1 MDTSNTQECSAGV
14 HNKDGSL
21 SKMRAHRGNIP
32 TLAQTITCPH
42 PQCSARFTRSTHLT
56 RHMKNHTN
64 ERRYKCPTC
73 HSAQFTRSD
82 LLARH
87 RRICED
93 PNRPLR
99 LRCCILCTESKVK
112 CDRNDPCSRC
122 KSRGRD
128 CLYPI
133 ASRKKSP
140 PQLGAEKSSLSDP
153 SATAS
158 ASEIVPLASLSTVG
172 HSSALVSSHLS
183 AAYDDCFQPLFND
196 VFSLTSLDDLFP
208 LPEEIPLQCGRVT
221 PRFQETVPRFSF
233 PQAENEHCSLPNK
246 IFGRESKVVDLN
258 HYLYLFFNAFS
269 TQIPIVHCATFNL
282 ADKPSYLLKSIEA
295 CGALFVRTH
304 HASTYIRE
312 SLIAARDSLAHAF
325 TPSIM
330 SNSTEQVHFLIAV
343 VLLQCLGLWH
353 QKPEERAMSSLYHSM
368 VVAMIRRAGL
378 ISRNYAWIPSK
389 TGDLETMWREWA
401 FHEMTKRVCLL
412 SYIHD
417 CCLPI
422 FFGMPGSY
430 LPGEVTL
437 HLPCEQALWNA
448 GSAKE
453 WFSIL
458 QEPSLLVPLHERLSG
473 PDLASNLAS
482 MNDMQFTPTS
492 LSSFSHF
499 ILIHAI
505 LRDLFTAY
513 SPTMASDSPRA
524 PTQATISA
532 QYALHNWLQSWT
544 MNQARTPKTASF
556 FENVLPF
563 YWLGQVAILVHQDGL
578 PPFSSSANGTGE
590 VWYKVVTRWLR
601 RIQVFV
607 DEGNGES
614 TLFWDELMKIR
625 LQAWQLEF
633 DSVEDQDG
641 LLAFFP

>member
-1 MDTSNTQECSAGV
+1 MDTGNTKECSPSV
-14 HNKDGSL
+14 RNKDGSL
-21 SKMRAHRGNIP
+21 NKMRAHRGNIP
-32 TLAQTITCPH
+32 MLPQIIAC

-73 HSAQFTRSD
+73 HLAQFTRSD

-93 PNRPLR
+93 PNRPMR

-133 ASRKKSP
+133 ALRKKPP
-140 PQLGAEKSSLSDP
+140 PQLGAEKTFLP
-153 SATAS
+153 SEAEST
-158 ASEIVPLASLSTVG
+158 SEMVPLASLSTADP
-172 HSSALVSSHLS
+172 SSALVSSHLS
-183 AAYDDCFQPLFND
+183 AGYNDSFQSLFND
-196 VFSLTSLDDLFP
+196 VFSLTSLDDLLP
-208 LPEEIPLQCGRVT
+208 LPEELPLQSGRVT
-221 PRFQETVPRFSF
+221 SRFQETIPRYSF
-233 PQAENEHCSLPNK
+233 PQAENFSSPNE

-325 TPSIM
+325 SASIVN
-330 SNSTEQVHFLIAV
+330 NSTEQVYFLIAV
-343 VLLQCLGLWH
+343 VLVQCLGLWH
-353 QKPEERAMSSLYHSM
+353 QKPEERAMSSLYHSA

-389 TGDLETMWREWA
+389 TDDLESMWREWA

-422 FFGMPGSY
+422 F
-430 LPGEVTL
+430 LVTL

-448 GSAKE
+448 GSAEE

-458 QEPSLLVPLHERLSG
+458 QEPSLLVPSHQRILG
-473 PDLASNLAS
+473 PDLAANLAS
-482 MNDMQFTPTS
+482 MNDMQFTPTL

-505 LRDLFTAY
+505 LRDVFTAY
-513 SPTMASDSPRA
+513 SPYMASDSSA
-524 PTQATISA
+524 PTQATILT
-532 QYALHNWLQSWT
+532 QYALHNWLQSST
-544 MNQARTPKTASF
+544 MNQTCTPKTASF
-556 FENVLPF
+556 FEN
-563 YWLGQVAILVHQDGL
+563 AHQDGL
-578 PPFSSSANGTGE
+578 PPFSSSTNGAGE
-590 VWYKVVTRWLR
+590 VWYRVVTRWLR

-625 LQAWQLEF
+625 LQAWQLEL